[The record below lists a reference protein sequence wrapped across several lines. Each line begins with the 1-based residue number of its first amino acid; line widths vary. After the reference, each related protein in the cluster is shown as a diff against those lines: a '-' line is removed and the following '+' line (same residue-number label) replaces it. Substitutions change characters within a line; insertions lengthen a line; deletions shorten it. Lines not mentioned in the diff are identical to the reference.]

1 MVTIRAAQQRGKAN
15 LGWLDSSHTFS
26 FGHYYDPEQ
35 MGFGPLRVI
44 NEDRVKPGAGFDTH
58 GHRDMEI
65 LSYVVDGELAHK
77 DNTGTGSVIRRGDIQ
92 RMSAGKG
99 ILHSEF
105 NNSQEAPVHFLQ
117 IWIVPAEGGLPP
129 GYEQK
134 RLDPQRAR
142 NQLTLLASPQGG
154 EHAVRIHQDVA
165 LYLGELDA
173 GQALNH
179 AVAAGRGVWLQLV
192 QGDISLNGY
201 GLHAGDGAKMTDESE
216 IRIEAGADAEFL
228 LFDLPLDQ

>member
-26 FGHYYDPEQ
+26 FGHYYDPAQ

-77 DNTGTGSVIRRGDIQ
+77 DSTGTGSVIRRGDIQ

-117 IWIVPAEGGLPP
+117 IWILPEQGGLPP

-134 RLDPQRAR
+134 QLDPQRTA
-142 NQLTLLASPQGG
+142 NQLTPIATPQGG
-154 EHAVRIHQDVA
+154 EHAVRIHQDVT
-165 LYLGELDA
+165 LYLGELD
-173 GQALNH
+173 G
-179 AVAAGRGVWLQLV
+179 GRTLSYPVTADRGLWLQVV
-192 QGDISLNGY
+192 QGELSVNGHS
-201 GLHAGDGAKMTDESE
+201 LHAGDGAKITDESE
-216 IRIEAGADAEFL
+216 MRVDADSDAEFL
-228 LFDLPLDQ
+228 LFDLPLDW